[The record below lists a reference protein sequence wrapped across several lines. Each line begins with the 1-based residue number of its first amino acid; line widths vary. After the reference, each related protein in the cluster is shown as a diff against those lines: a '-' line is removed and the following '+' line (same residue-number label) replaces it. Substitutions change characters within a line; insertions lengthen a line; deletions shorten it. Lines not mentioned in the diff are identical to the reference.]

1 MDYLHICEMQ
11 SNGLMR
17 TAIIFT
23 GGLGTRMAPVT
34 QILNKSLIPIDG
46 KPTLEK
52 ILLQLD
58 QAGIDR
64 ILVLTGYL
72 GWQVEYV
79 TKHFSNLSRA
89 KVLTLATPTSF
100 SPAERL
106 LQSSD
111 LWISSSEVVLV
122 YCDNY
127 MNSDEVG
134 RHLNVLKE
142 NAVMIHRRNPGN
154 VLINES
160 NSVTYS
166 AQRHN
171 THSFVE
177 LGYWRLTP
185 HKFFQQLLEYGDLQ
199 GALTAY
205 THLER
210 VSASIVQDYTSLSSL
225 ERYVQFRARARKT
238 ILIDRDGLL
247 VASVKKGEYL
257 NQTKQ
262 VRFLEENIDFLKQI
276 SSRYKVD
283 YIVATNQAGIE
294 RNLITMAEVQ
304 EVNQFVAVRLLEIG
318 VPILAFFVCPHHWES
333 NCKCRKPK
341 PGLLYEAI
349 SKFLLN
355 PSDCLFIGDTES
367 DVLAGQAAGIQSFL
381 IPEDVGASV
390 RAEIQGQIIDFLES
404 LESDSKSE

>member
-1 MDYLHICEMQ
+1 MDYLHFCEMQ
-11 SNGLMR
+11 SKDLMR

-34 QILNKSLIPIDG
+34 QTLNKSLIPIDG

-58 QAGIDR
+58 HAGIGK

-79 TKHFSNLSRA
+79 TKRVSNLLRA
-89 KVLTLATPTSF
+89 QVLTLATPTNF

-111 LWISSSEVVLV
+111 LWVSSSEVVLV

-127 MNSDEVG
+127 MNSDEVV
-134 RHLNVLKE
+134 RHLNTSKE
-142 NAVMIHRRNPGN
+142 NAVMIHLRSPGN
-154 VLINES
+154 ILINES
-160 NSVTYS
+160 NSATYS
-166 AQRHN
+166 AQRLN
-171 THSFVE
+171 TLSFVE

-185 HKFFQQLLEYGDLQ
+185 YKFFRQLFEYRDLQ
-199 GALTAY
+199 RALTAY
-205 THLER
+205 TRCEK
-210 VSASIVQDYTSLSSL
+210 VSASIVQDYTSLSTL
-225 ERYVQFRARARKT
+225 ERYVHLRARTRKT
-238 ILIDRDGLL
+238 VLVDRDGLL

-276 SSRYKVD
+276 SSRYKID

-294 RNLITMAEVQ
+294 RKLITMAEVQ
-304 EVNQFVAVRLLEIG
+304 EVNQFVAIQLLEIG

-333 NCKCRKPK
+333 NCNCRKPK
-341 PGLLYEAI
+341 PGLLYEAT

-367 DVLAGQAAGIQSFL
+367 DVLAGQAAGFQSFL
-381 IPEDVGASV
+381 IPEDVGASK
-390 RAEIQGQIIDFLES
+390 RAEIQGQFIDFLES
-404 LESDSKSE
+404 LENDS